1 MLFLEKVKLNKCTNV
16 DIVKGDV
23 RTAAKKYYNK
33 CDRVVM
39 PLPESSFGFVR
50 EALWCLKP
58 GGVCNIYCFSSEDGQ
73 REKVRE
79 LQQTAANMGA
89 TVRIKGVHRVLPYG
103 PAIWKMRIDAVKVR

>member
-1 MLFLEKVKLNKCTNV
+1 
-16 DIVKGDV
+16 
-23 RTAAKKYYNK
+23 
-33 CDRVVM
+33 M